1 MDDDIDLLVAHLCR
15 TTGLSSASAAR
26 LIAEVVEFFTDSVES
41 FVHKR
46 HAVLRAAGLKNEA
59 IYDRIQRELGERRF
73 AAPPLST
80 RQIRRIIYG

>member
-1 MDDDIDLLVAHLCR
+1 MDDDLELLVAHLSR
-15 TTGLSSASAAR
+15 STGITPANAAH

-46 HAVLRAAGLKNEA
+46 HTTLRATGLKNEA
-59 IYDRIQRELGERRF
+59 IYTQIQRELSERRF